1 MAARKYFNGFPKRF
15 LIALLIYLIPLVGNL
30 RYAGELGN
38 SILAYS
44 LLTFGGPQINERTDI
59 FTFIVGIVP
68 PFVLL
73 YVFSDLMRQDCEI
86 SCTYVFT
93 RYGSRKKWFLQKM
106 LQLFLQIFITFLLLF
121 LSATL
126 LGLVF
131 GLKVSSFSGPAF
143 QAYCGLLFCNVGAL
157 FVLAFLQNVLSL
169 WYGSTPS
176 FLAAA
181 ILYLLGVFLA
191 FLLYSKNPGGNLAL
205 SFFPSTCQM
214 YLWHDDVS
222 VPQMVH
228 MIQPTPFTGLHLA
241 GSYGIIALESLL
253 IGFVGC
259 HFFEKSDL
267 INMLKEV

>member
-1 MAARKYFNGFPKRF
+1 MTARKYFNGFPKRF
-15 LIALLIYLIPLVGNL
+15 LIALLIYLIPIVGNL

-38 SILAYS
+38 SSLAYS
-44 LLTFGGPQINERTDI
+44 LLTFGGLQISERMDI
-59 FTFIVGIVP
+59 FTFIVGIIP
-68 PFVLL
+68 PFVVL

-121 LSATL
+121 LSAIL

-131 GLKVSSFSGPAF
+131 GLKASSFSEPAF
-143 QAYCGLLFCNVGAL
+143 QAYCGLLLCNAGAL
-157 FVLAFLQNVLSL
+157 FVLSFLQNALSL

-176 FLAAA
+176 FLVAA
-181 ILYLLGVFLA
+181 ILYLAGVFLA
-191 FLLYSKNPGGNLAL
+191 SMLYSKKPSGNLAL

-222 VPQMVH
+222 VPAIVH

-241 GSYGIIALESLL
+241 GSYGIIALESFF
-253 IGFVGC
+253 IGFIGC
-259 HFFEKSDL
+259 HFFEKSDM